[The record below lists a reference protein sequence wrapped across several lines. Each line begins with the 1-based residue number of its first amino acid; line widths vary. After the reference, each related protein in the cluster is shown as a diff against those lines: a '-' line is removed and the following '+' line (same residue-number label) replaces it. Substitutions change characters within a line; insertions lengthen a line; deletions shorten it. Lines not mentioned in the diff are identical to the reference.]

1 MKDRIR
7 ARKIRVRKRMIAQ
20 RGALSAEAVRES
32 SEAIRRRVL
41 ALSEVA
47 EARVIH
53 CYVSAKPNEVDT
65 RRLISEALEEG
76 KRIVVPVTKLWQRRL
91 DHSEIEYLDELEPS
105 VFGLLEPKEECRR
118 RIGIGEIDL
127 VIVPGLAFDP
137 RGNRIGFGGGFY
149 DRFLSKVQAPKIAL
163 AYSFQVL
170 EKIEAGPHDV
180 RMDKVVTDERVY
192 DCRCG
197 TKKMIDF

>member
-1 MKDRIR
+1 M
-7 ARKIRVRKRMIAQ
+7 RKRMIAQ
-20 RGALSAEAVRES
+20 RKALSAEAVRES
-32 SEAIRRRVL
+32 SEAIRRRLL

-53 CYVSAKPNEVDT
+53 CYVSAKHNEVDT
-65 RRLISEALEEG
+65 RRLISDALEEG
-76 KRIVVPVTKLWQRRL
+76 KRIVVPVTDLRQRRL
-91 DHSEIEYLDELEPS
+91 DHSEIKCLDELERS
-105 VFGLLEPKEECRR
+105 VFGLLEPKEEYRR
-118 RIGIGEIDL
+118 PIGINEIDL

-137 RGNRIGFGGGFY
+137 QGNRIGFGGGFY
-149 DRFLSKVQAPKIAL
+149 DRFLSVVQAPKIAL

-192 DCRCG
+192 DG
-197 TKKMIDF
+197 TTRHKKMIDF

>member
-1 MKDRIR
+1 MKDRIH

-20 RGALSAEAVRES
+20 RKALSGEAVRES
-32 SEAIRRRVL
+32 SEAIRRRLL

-53 CYVSAKPNEVDT
+53 CYVSAKHNEVDT

-76 KRIVVPVTKLWQRRL
+76 KRIVVPVTDLGQRRL
-91 DHSEIEYLDELEPS
+91 DHSEIKCLDELERS
-105 VFGLLEPKEECRR
+105 VFGLLEPKKECRR
-118 RIGIGEIDL
+118 LIGIGEVDL

-137 RGNRIGFGGGFY
+137 QGNRIGFGGGFY
-149 DRFLSKVQAPKIAL
+149 DRFLSEVQAPKIAL
-163 AYSFQVL
+163 AYSFQVV

-192 DCRCG
+192 DG
-197 TKKMIDF
+197 TAQKND